1 MYDVHQLQF
10 YREAIN
16 HIDIFQTPNKQISKP
31 RAAETRKCFFYFA
44 LSSSVLKPLL
54 NPYLLLLYPVKH
66 VYSKVSVVFLNIN
79 YHCNYILHI
88 QRNCL
93 CHPIYEEPSS
103 HNVLHIPTKSL
114 RVESQRGAALN
125 PL

>member
-1 MYDVHQLQF
+1 MMFINFNSTEKRLIILIFFKLPTNRLVNQELQ
-10 YREAIN
+10 
-16 HIDIFQTPNKQISKP
+16 KLGSV
-31 RAAETRKCFFYFA
+31 FFYFA

-103 HNVLHIPTKSL
+103 HNVLRIPTKSL